1 MPEDG
6 LFLKIMMFFT
16 IDVTNA
22 QYILGAYPYHLHE
35 LEFPKIEVHTPWK
48 DVSLRTSGLVLDFR
62 YSRYLPVVVNK
73 NFGEGI
79 QC

>member
-6 LFLKIMMFFT
+6 FLLKIMMFFT
-16 IDVTNA
+16 INVTNA
-22 QYILGAYPYHLHE
+22 QYILGAYPYHLHWS
-35 LEFPKIEVHTPWK
+35 FPRLRSIPPWK
-48 DVSLRTSGLVLDFR
+48 DVSLWTSGLVLDFR